1 MIILRQQL
9 FSDSKDEEKDKR
21 KKKLKRIALGTG
33 AALALAGGYQGYK
46 HLERRKAKKDVDEA
60 WDNLYKLLNKA
71 TPKKTIEEA
80 QEKYRLAKLNRTR
93 KDMPNE
99 LEMAGNALE
108 HPVKSVKTL
117 INNIKSKQKQYSS
130 SIDLSPVKNI
140 DDRAAIEY
148 LINNPEEKE
157 RCAAWMSGDE
167 NNEDLTRQKK
177 GTMRRS
183 LTVGALGG
191 GLFGAFSGAELGD
204 WVSLLVCSVIGTGVG
219 TLLGYLKGL
228 QNKAAINEQYQRV
241 MHEIESR
248 PSYRE
253 KLLDEIKV
261 ADGKMSPREFN
272 KKYNK

>member
-1 MIILRQQL
+1 
-9 FSDSKDEEKDKR
+9 
-21 KKKLKRIALGTG
+21 
-33 AALALAGGYQGYK
+33 
-46 HLERRKAKKDVDEA
+46 
-60 WDNLYKLLNKA
+60 
-71 TPKKTIEEA
+71 
-80 QEKYRLAKLNRTR
+80 
-93 KDMPNE
+93 
-99 LEMAGNALE
+99 MAGNALE